1 MEQVATALISGAVA
15 LLVAGASALLA
26 LAQIR
31 REHRKWLT
39 ELKAAWSVELYKT
52 RMSTYP
58 RAHQA
63 LAPLSH
69 ASDEVITREV
79 AGSVARELNDWLY
92 SVGGL
97 CADATT
103 RGALL
108 GLRECCRQWA
118 ADGQQPA
125 QLYEWRNLLTT
136 FLRRDLDVLGLDSYD
151 FDPGSTLLAKL
162 QFELQA
168 LERRK
173 DHGRLR
179 KLPDGIARPEGRPHY
194 ANWSRPILEMV

>member
-1 MEQVATALISGAVA
+1 MEQVAAALISGAVA
-15 LLVAGASALLA
+15 LLVTGASALLA
-26 LAQIR
+26 LAQVR
-31 REHRKWLT
+31 PEHGKWLT
-39 ELKAAWSVELYKT
+39 ELKTAWSVELCKT
-52 RMSTYP
+52 RMSAYP

-69 ASDEVITREV
+69 ASDDVITREV
-79 AGSVARELNDWLY
+79 ADSVARQQDDWLY
-92 SVGGL
+92 SAGGL

-118 ADGQQPA
+118 ADGRQPD

-136 FLRRDLDVLGLDSYD
+136 FLRRDLDELGLDSYD

-162 QFELQA
+162 QFELQT
-168 LERRK
+168 LEKRK
-173 DHGRLR
+173 DHGLLR
-179 KLPDGIARPEGRPHY
+179 KLPDGVARPGRRPHY
-194 ANWSRPILEMV
+194 VNWSRPIL